1 MGWLNSFATVAYA
14 GWTAAVLATIG
25 VILAEYRSS
34 RDPLWLLVLATAL
47 LQFVGSVTLSI
58 TIGSWQFVPWLLGA
72 IIVRAAWLLS
82 AATLWMTV
90 LCILWRRYAEHKHDA
105 L

>member
-1 MGWLNSFATVAYA
+1 MGWLNAFATVAYA

-47 LQFVGSVTLSI
+47 LQFVGSATLGI

-72 IIVRAAWLLS
+72 IIVRGLAAVGGDTLDDG
-82 AATLWMTV
+82 AVHFMATI
-90 LCILWRRYAEHKHDA
+90 CGA
-105 L
+105 